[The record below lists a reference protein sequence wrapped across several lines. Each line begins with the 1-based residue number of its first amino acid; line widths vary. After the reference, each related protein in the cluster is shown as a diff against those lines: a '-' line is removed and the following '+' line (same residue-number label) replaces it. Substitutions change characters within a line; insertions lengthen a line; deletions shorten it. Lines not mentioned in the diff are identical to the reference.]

1 MTTSAAPTQ
10 SKDRARLADWCEL
23 PLPLTPPA
31 AQRNGRRHH
40 SARGP
45 RCAIVSVGLFSLAN
59 PSVWLSGCR
68 AQVKGDI
75 FQFAHIDVGRLGRGL
90 GKIPAVETTA
100 TEKLAAFE
108 PPIPAQKVLLPQPP
122 QAPQR
127 TRAGAKAAKA
137 RQQCTAERVL
147 MAEAEWI
154 ASVPIDPGVPF
165 IATGPIARAMTAR

>member
-1 MTTSAAPTQ
+1 
-10 SKDRARLADWCEL
+10 
-23 PLPLTPPA
+23 
-31 AQRNGRRHH
+31 
-40 SARGP
+40 
-45 RCAIVSVGLFSLAN
+45 
-59 PSVWLSGCR
+59 
-68 AQVKGDI
+68 VKGDI

-100 TEKLAAFE
+100 TEKLASFE

-154 ASVPIDPGVPF
+154 ASVPMDPGVPF

>member
-1 MTTSAAPTQ
+1 MP
-10 SKDRARLADWCEL
+10 DWCEL

-31 AQRNGRRHH
+31 GQLNGRRHH

-45 RCAIVSVGLFSLAN
+45 RCASICRLFFLAN
-59 PSVWLSGCR
+59 PSAWLSCCR

-90 GKIPAVETTA
+90 GKMPAVEMMP
-100 TEKLAAFE
+100 TEKLAFE

-147 MAEAEWI
+147 MAEAEWMVR
-154 ASVPIDPGVPF
+154 ASPS